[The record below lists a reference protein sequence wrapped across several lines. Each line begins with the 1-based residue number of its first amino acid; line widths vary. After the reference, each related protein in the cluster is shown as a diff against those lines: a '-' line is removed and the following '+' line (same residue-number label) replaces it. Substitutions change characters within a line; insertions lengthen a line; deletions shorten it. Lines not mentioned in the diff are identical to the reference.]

1 MVIAL
6 FKAVRRQK
14 KFNMT
19 NQSKP
24 CLDTNIVAE
33 LELDDSAFHME
44 FHTILQ
50 GLELCLPDGKI
61 RRCAKCFGCAN
72 EICNLDILQIRF
84 RSAGFLGQIKVGVT
98 LCPF

>member
-6 FKAVRRQK
+6 SETVRRQK
-14 KFNMT
+14 NFNMT

-33 LELDDSAFHME
+33 LELDHSAFHME

-50 GLELCLPDGKI
+50 GLELCLPDGEI
-61 RRCAKCFGCAN
+61 RRGAKYFGCAHG
-72 EICNLDILQIRF
+72 ICNFEIL
-84 RSAGFLGQIKVGVT
+84 
-98 LCPF
+98 

>member
-6 FKAVRRQK
+6 SETVRRQK
-14 KFNMT
+14 NFNMT

-72 EICNLDILQIRF
+72 EICNLEILWIRF
-84 RSAGFLGQIKVGVT
+84 CLGGF
-98 LCPF
+98 